1 VITLAD
7 VADRAGVTVQTVLRR
22 FGDKDSLFATAVA
35 RFFEEVRAQ
44 RGQAVPNFLVRVPL
58 AAR

>member
-1 VITLAD
+1 M
-7 VADRAGVTVQTVLRR
+7 ADRAGVTVQTVLRR